1 MVQLSLYRP
10 PTEVEDDAPQTLSY
24 ARFAAARRGRR
35 MVDVVT
41 RARLERANTQCPCC
55 RRVTVQPI
63 ERPDAI
69 VNRNGATI
77 PGTATIVGFQC
88 NACRHQWRVRA
99 RA

>member
-10 PTEVEDDAPQTLSY
+10 PAEVENDAPQILSFE
-24 ARFAAARRGRR
+24 RFAASRRGR
-35 MVDVVT
+35 MVDVIA
-41 RARLERANTQCPCC
+41 RARMERENTQCPCC

-88 NACRHQWRVRA
+88 NACRHQWRVRE

>member
-1 MVQLSLYRP
+1 MVTLSVYRP
-10 PTEVEDDAPQTLSY
+10 PVEDEGPHVISY
-24 ARFAAARRGRR
+24 QEFAHQLTQRR
-35 MVDVVT
+35 MPGVVS
-41 RARLERANTQCPCC
+41 RARIQRANTQCPCC

-63 ERPDAI
+63 EQPDAI

-88 NACRHQWRVRA
+88 NACRHQWRVRE